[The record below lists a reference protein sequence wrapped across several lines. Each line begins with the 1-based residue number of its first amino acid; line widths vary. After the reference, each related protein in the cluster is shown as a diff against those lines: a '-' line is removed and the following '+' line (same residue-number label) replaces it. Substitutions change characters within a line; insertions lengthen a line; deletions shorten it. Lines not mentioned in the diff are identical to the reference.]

1 MPIIIASVIVMGS
14 AALSNQDIGALY
26 PWTATFF
33 LVNGRIQNT
42 GYPMFLSIGFI
53 ALVSAMGLYLTF
65 FHFKKED
72 LK

>member
-1 MPIIIASVIVMGS
+1 MGS
-14 AALSNQDIGALY
+14 AALSNQDMGALY

-33 LVNGRIQNT
+33 IVNERIQNT
-42 GYPMFLSIGFI
+42 GYPMFLSIGLITF
-53 ALVSAMGLYLTF
+53 VSVMGFLLTF